1 MKTKLSE
8 MLHTNRALQF
18 PLPEAKA
25 KAKIQRIRPQ
35 VKPTINVG
43 NSRGLPLDFS
53 SRQNQII
60 SKVQPTSQDQISR
73 GFSLAFSL
81 RDANPFAFPSGNARS
96 EDVSESESIHGC
108 FPFSTQNTGRISMW
122 PGLVIGHQKILYFHT
137 AILKVVDMAAIYAA
151 FIHMRER
158 ETESARA
165 TQSRTDTHANT
176 RTHERTYEIL
186 AGIVRLYVR
195 KLDCTAW
202 S

>member
-73 GFSLAFSL
+73 GFSLEFSL

-96 EDVSESESIHGC
+96 EDVSESESIRGC
-108 FPFSTQNTGRISMW
+108 FPFSTQNKGRTSM
-122 PGLVIGHQKILYFHT
+122 
-137 AILKVVDMAAIYAA
+137 
-151 FIHMRER
+151 
-158 ETESARA
+158 
-165 TQSRTDTHANT
+165 
-176 RTHERTYEIL
+176 
-186 AGIVRLYVR
+186 
-195 KLDCTAW
+195 
-202 S
+202 